1 MVSEVMTRDVRFV
14 SPQESV
20 QRAAQMMDDLNVGA
34 LPVCDGE
41 RLVGM
46 VTDRDITVR
55 ATSAGMAPTDARV
68 EDVMSGDVRW
78 CFEDQSVDEV
88 MQQMADTQIRRVPVV
103 SHDNAHKLV
112 GIVALGDL
120 AAKTADDVEK
130 QGVGQAMEKVSSPS
144 EPDRSQQ
151 TGSASTAG
159 GMGGTG
165 VHKAPSANKAPDKG
179 TSAGQGST
187 HSIGTAAGT
196 TLGAAATGAGNAA
209 NAGDTGHTN
218 APARG
223 IADAAGGPS
232 TPASARAADTEG
244 TARSTD
250 ATRST
255 GAADG
260 GTDAA
265 GASGASGGTAGTA
278 GSGGTG
284 AGPRP

>member
-1 MVSEVMTRDVRFV
+1 MQMVSEVMTRDVRFV

-46 VTDRDITVR
+46 VTDRDTTVR
-55 ATSAGMAPTDARV
+55 ATSAGMSPTDARV

-103 SHDNAHKLV
+103 SHDKAHKLV

-120 AAKTADDVEK
+120 AAKTADDAEK
-130 QGVGQAMEKVSSPS
+130 QGVGQAMERVSSPS
-144 EPDRSQQ
+144 EPDRRQQ
-151 TGSASTAG
+151 AGSASAA
-159 GMGGTG
+159 GGTG
-165 VHKAPSANKAPDKG
+165 VHKAPSANEAPDKG

-209 NAGDTGHTN
+209 NAGDTGRTN

-232 TPASARAADTEG
+232 TPAGARAADTEG

-260 GTDAA
+260 GT
-265 GASGASGGTAGTA
+265 AGTA